1 MNSCHSCKKSLSL
14 GRGFGR
20 KDVCPS
26 CGADL
31 YCCLNCR
38 FYDRSAS
45 KQCNEPVA
53 ENVKEKAKANYC
65 DFFEFSEVAVVRV
78 SDSAEQARKSLDDLF
93 KK

>member
-1 MNSCHSCKKSLSL
+1 
-14 GRGFGR
+14 
-20 KDVCPS
+20 
-26 CGADL
+26 
-31 YCCLNCR
+31 
-38 FYDRSAS
+38 
-45 KQCNEPVA
+45 VA